1 MHVYDFSNIRFS
13 ECIATPP
20 VMGGFTCA
28 YSCTYI
34 GGMTTNQHLRTQAID
49 AAIESLDEA
58 FFKAL
63 CEPSRVAVFK
73 RVLTLGRADVGEI
86 AKELPQER
94 SVVSRHLQVL
104 HDAQIVK
111 ATKVGRQVFYEVNGG
126 AIVERLEGLLQRTKG
141 LVSLCCP

>member
-1 MHVYDFSNIRFS
+1 M
-13 ECIATPP
+13 
-20 VMGGFTCA
+20 MGGFTCA
-28 YSCTYI
+28 RLCTYI
-34 GGMTTNQHLRTQAID
+34 DRMTINQNLRAQAID

-73 RVLTLGRADVGEI
+73 RVLLLGRADVGEI

-94 SVVSRHLQVL
+94 SVISRHLQVL

-126 AIVERLEGLLQRTKG
+126 AIVERLEGLLLRTKG
-141 LVSLCCP
+141 LVSICCP

>member
-1 MHVYDFSNIRFS
+1 MHRK
-13 ECIATPP
+13 P
-20 VMGGFTCA
+20 VMMGGFTCA
-28 YSCTYI
+28 PSYTYI
-34 GGMTTNQHLRTQAID
+34 APMTTPDNLRTHAID
-49 AAIESLDEA
+49 AAIEALDEA

-73 RVLTLGRADVGEI
+73 RVLLLGRADVGEI

-94 SVVSRHLQVL
+94 SVISRHLQVL

>member
-1 MHVYDFSNIRFS
+1 MDLVKRMAEGI
-13 ECIATPP
+13 
-20 VMGGFTCA
+20 V
-28 YSCTYI
+28 
-34 GGMTTNQHLRTQAID
+34 L
-49 AAIESLDEA
+49 
-58 FFKAL
+58 
-63 CEPSRVAVFK
+63 VAGDRIFK
-73 RVLTLGRADVGEI
+73 RRLVAKGDEVVEVFAGELI
-86 AKELPQER
+86 DGLAARPLASIPRCSSAAKER

>member
-1 MHVYDFSNIRFS
+1 
-13 ECIATPP
+13 
-20 VMGGFTCA
+20 
-28 YSCTYI
+28 
-34 GGMTTNQHLRTQAID
+34 MTTNQHLRTQAID

>member
-1 MHVYDFSNIRFS
+1 M
-13 ECIATPP
+13 
-20 VMGGFTCA
+20 MGGFTYA
-28 YSCTYI
+28 RSCTYI
-34 GGMTTNQHLRTQAID
+34 GRMTTNQNLRAQAID

-73 RVLTLGRADVGEI
+73 RVLLLGRADVGEI
-86 AKELPQER
+86 AKDLPQER
-94 SVVSRHLQVL
+94 SVISRHLQVL

-141 LVSLCCP
+141 LVSICCP

>member
-1 MHVYDFSNIRFS
+1 
-13 ECIATPP
+13 
-20 VMGGFTCA
+20 
-28 YSCTYI
+28 
-34 GGMTTNQHLRTQAID
+34 MTTNQNLRTQAID

-73 RVLTLGRADVGEI
+73 RVLLLGRADVGEI

-126 AIVERLEGLLQRTKG
+126 AIVERLESLLQRTKG

>member
-1 MHVYDFSNIRFS
+1 MYRNPSM
-13 ECIATPP
+13 
-20 VMGGFTCA
+20 MGGFTCA
-28 YSCTYI
+28 RSCTYI
-34 GGMTTNQHLRTQAID
+34 ERMTTNHNLRAQAID

-73 RVLTLGRADVGEI
+73 RVLLLGRADVGEI

-94 SVVSRHLQVL
+94 SVISRHLQVL
-104 HDAQIVK
+104 HDTQIVK

-141 LVSLCCP
+141 LVSICCP

>member
-1 MHVYDFSNIRFS
+1 MMD
-13 ECIATPP
+13 
-20 VMGGFTCA
+20 GFTCA
-28 YSCTYI
+28 YSRTYI
-34 GGMTTNQHLRTQAID
+34 GGMTTNQNLRNQAID

-73 RVLTLGRADVGEI
+73 RVLMLGRADVGEI
-86 AKELPQER
+86 AQELPQER

>member
-1 MHVYDFSNIRFS
+1 M
-13 ECIATPP
+13 
-20 VMGGFTCA
+20 MGGFTCA
-28 YSCTYI
+28 CSCTYI
-34 GGMTTNQHLRTQAID
+34 GGMTTNQNLRTQAID

-73 RVLTLGRADVGEI
+73 RVLLLGRADVGEI

>member
-1 MHVYDFSNIRFS
+1 MYGNNLM
-13 ECIATPP
+13 
-20 VMGGFTCA
+20 MGGFTCA

-34 GGMTTNQHLRTQAID
+34 GRMTTTENLRAQAID
-49 AAIESLDEA
+49 TAIQSLDEA

-73 RVLTLGRADVGEI
+73 RVLLLGRADVGEI

-94 SVVSRHLQVL
+94 SVISRHLQVL

>member
-1 MHVYDFSNIRFS
+1 MYRNPSM
-13 ECIATPP
+13 
-20 VMGGFTCA
+20 MGGFTYA
-28 YSCTYI
+28 RSYTYI
-34 GGMTTNQHLRTQAID
+34 GRMTTNQNLRAQAIE

-73 RVLTLGRADVGEI
+73 RVLLLGRADVGEI

-94 SVVSRHLQVL
+94 SVISRHLQVL
-104 HDAQIVK
+104 HEAQIVK
-111 ATKVGRQVFYEVNGG
+111 ATKVGRQVFYEVNGR

>member
-1 MHVYDFSNIRFS
+1 MCRLLLVYGFSNIRFS

-63 CEPSRVAVFK
+63 CEASRVAVFK

-94 SVVSRHLQVL
+94 SVVSGICR
-104 HDAQIVK
+104 
-111 ATKVGRQVFYEVNGG
+111 
-126 AIVERLEGLLQRTKG
+126 
-141 LVSLCCP
+141 CCTMPRS

>member
-1 MHVYDFSNIRFS
+1 MYRNPS
-13 ECIATPP
+13 

-28 YSCTYI
+28 RSRTYI
-34 GGMTTNQHLRTQAID
+34 GRMTTNQNLRAQAID

-73 RVLTLGRADVGEI
+73 RVLLLGRADVGEI

-94 SVVSRHLQVL
+94 SVISRHLQVL

>member
-1 MHVYDFSNIRFS
+1 
-13 ECIATPP
+13 
-20 VMGGFTCA
+20 MGGFTCA